1 MKRELMD
8 ILACPVCKGNL
19 ELAVVEE
26 SADEVVSGSLY
37 CSKCDVRY
45 LIMDSIPNL
54 LPPEK
59 D

>member
-1 MKRELMD
+1 MKRELTD

-19 ELAVVEE
+19 DLEVVEE
-26 SADEVVSGSLY
+26 EGEEIITGTLR
-37 CSKCDVRY
+37 CPKCGVDY
-45 LIMDSIPNL
+45 PITDSIPNL

>member
-1 MKRELMD
+1 MKRNLLD
-8 ILACPVCKGNL
+8 ILACPVCKGEL

-26 SADEVVSGSLY
+26 NIDEIITGTLRCPKCNVSY
-37 CSKCDVRY
+37 P
-45 LIMDSIPNL
+45 IADSIPNL